1 MEKVERGIAS
11 AKLQI
16 LRTKPYSQLWVRLSL
31 SPVTTQSSTQLSV
44 EMWGKMTQ
52 SWTDIASRNRPG
64 LVAVGVTGCALLVSF
79 FIRAVRDILGN
90 DDFFGDDEIVG
101 AADKELLA
109 KWDFRTWTSQKKI
122 TLDRL
127 VEIC

>member
-1 MEKVERGIAS
+1 VEKVERGIAS